1 VEKERHYKNII
12 DLKLEMEKVLKDF
25 QSIDN
30 NMIAI
35 GMDYKHYLDFNFND
49 KKIYEFR
56 DNILYRLRATK
67 LHIHILVNLLNS
79 IDEELTDIYYQENG
93 HLSMQ
98 IHFEN
103 RKSDIS
109 SLLDSVIFHIISS
122 FDYVSNLIGYLSI
135 KNQKKVKW
143 TQLAKSVRDQQ
154 NELSKTNFSNLI
166 DELDR
171 TFIGRLYDH
180 RSYLIHLGNDSG
192 KSSLSIKLM
201 EGIVETKIISSSTF
215 NKNFSELRELGKE
228 NDLSISFVLF
238 WLLNK
243 TTASIIDIQFGLKKF
258 MEKNKKNDI
267 PFMFMKGPNNEVL
280 PISINYWSTSKEI
293 E

>member
-1 VEKERHYKNII
+1 MKNA
-12 DLKLEMEKVLKDF
+12 LKDF

-35 GMDYKHYLDFNFND
+35 GMDYKHYLDSSFND

-56 DNILYRLRATK
+56 DSILYRLRATK
-67 LHIHILVNLLNS
+67 LHINILVNLLNS
-79 IDEELTDIYYQENG
+79 LDQELTNIYSQNNG
-93 HLSMQ
+93 QMNMH

-109 SLLDSVIFHIISS
+109 SIFDSVIFHIISA
-122 FDYVSNLIGYLSI
+122 FDYVSNLVGFISL

-143 TQLAKSVRDQQ
+143 TQLAKSVRDKK

-180 RSYLIHLGNDSG
+180 RSYLIHIGNDVG
-192 KSSLSIKLM
+192 KSSLSIELIK
-201 EGIVETKIISSSTF
+201 GKVETKIISSSTF
-215 NKNFSELRELGKE
+215 NKNFSELRKLGKN

-243 TTASIIDIQFGLKKF
+243 TTESIINIQFGLKEY

-267 PFMFMKGPNNEVL
+267 PFMFMKGPNDEVL
-280 PISINYWSTSKEI
+280 PVSSNYWSEKK
-293 E
+293 